1 MALLPAAFSRLPKP
15 AQYAILA
22 SVPVAV
28 SILVGYFIWT
38 DLKVLGKDPKMNR
51 FLTVT
56 DAKSLWTQIAAKE
69 AEGNGLKG
77 QLAQEKQVND
87 RYTAALA
94 EKEDAE
100 SRLPREA
107 EKAEIR
113 QRIEELARQIPSN
126 IGKVTVNSVTI
137 GQSAGATASRR
148 GGTGGAAAPE
158 SMTFKAAIDGDY
170 NGIIAFVDAIEKN
183 PRFMAVNQLSIRS
196 GGIES
201 SKDSGKIVYQ
211 PHSANIEIVT
221 YIYNPTPTGK
231 GK

>member
-1 MALLPAAFSRLPKP
+1 MALLPAAFSKLPKP

-22 SVPVAV
+22 SVPLAV
-28 SILVGYFIWT
+28 SILVGYFIWV
-38 DLKVLGKDPKMNR
+38 DLKMLGKDPKMKHN
-51 FLTVT
+51 FVT
-56 DAKSLWTQIAAKE
+56 ISDPKSLWTQIVAKQTE
-69 AEGNGLKG
+69 ARGLQG
-77 QLAQEKQVND
+77 QLAQEKQVNE

-126 IGKVTVNSVTI
+126 IGKVTVNSVSI
-137 GQSAGATASRR
+137 AQDAASVARR
-148 GGTGGAAAPE
+148 GSGGGAAPE
-158 SMTFKAAIDGDY
+158 SMTFKATIEGDY

-201 SKDSGKIVYQ
+201 SKDSGKILYQ
-211 PHSANIEIVT
+211 PHSANIEIIT

>member
-28 SILVGYFIWT
+28 CVLIGYFIWV
-38 DLKVLGKDPKMNR
+38 DLKMLGKDPKMNR
-51 FLTVT
+51 FLTVS
-56 DAKSLWTQIAAKE
+56 DAKSLWTQIAAKQ
-69 AEGNGLKG
+69 AEGDGLKG
-77 QLAQEKQVND
+77 QLAQEKQVNE
-87 RYTAALA
+87 RYIAALA

-137 GQSAGATASRR
+137 GQNAGAAAARR
-148 GGTGGAAAPE
+148 GGVGVAAPE

-201 SKDSGKIVYQ
+201 SKDSGKILYQ
-211 PHSANIEIVT
+211 RHSANIEIVT